1 MQFAGQDLVAVCGS
15 IHPEALRRGA
25 LVAIAPRIAV
35 PAAPM
40 VAAKVVV
47 TPAARAAA
55 YAGVVPVVA
64 TRVATKVVA

>member
-40 VAAKVVV
+40 VAAQVVV
-47 TPAARAAA
+47 TPAAAAA
-55 YAGVVPVVA
+55 AVARVVVIVA
-64 TRVATKVVA
+64 TRVAAVVVA